1 MRASTRHQLKH
12 DRFAETV
19 TGTAADTFS
28 WVSDHRTRMIIGAVV
43 AVVVVGGAI
52 GGWFYYQQQN
62 DKANLAFG
70 QATRTYQTPIRPAG
84 IPAVPDLP
92 SFASANERSQAA
104 RKEFA
109 AIADQYPHT
118 PVGHIAR
125 YFVGI
130 TYKDVGDYASA
141 EKELKDV
148 VSGGNKDVAAL
159 AKYALASIYAATNRN
174 AEAVKEYKDLID
186 HPTDS
191 VAKSTAQL
199 ELAALYEQIQQPA
212 EAAKVYAELTKDDPK
227 GPVAQ
232 FAQSK
237 LTALNHPANR

>member
-1 MRASTRHQLKH
+1 MRASTRYQLKH
-12 DRFAETV
+12 DKFADTV
-19 TGTAADTFS
+19 AGTAADTFS
-28 WVSDHRTRMIIGAVV
+28 WVSDHRTRMIVGAVI

-70 QATRTYQTPIRPAG
+70 QAMRTYQTPILPAG
-84 IPAVPDLP
+84 MPAIPDQP
-92 SFASANERSQAA
+92 SFPSASARAQAA

-109 AIADQYPHT
+109 AIAEQYPHT
-118 PVGHIAR
+118 AVGHIAH

-130 TYKDVGDYASA
+130 TLKDAGDYGGA

-148 VSGGNKDVAAL
+148 ASSSNKDVAAL

-174 AEAVKEYKDLID
+174 ADSVKTYKDLID

-199 ELAALYEQIQQPA
+199 ELAALYEQIQQPGD
-212 EAAKVYAELTKDDPK
+212 AAKLYAELTKDDPK
-227 GPVAQ
+227 GPVGQ

-237 LTALNHPANR
+237 LTALNHPPGQ